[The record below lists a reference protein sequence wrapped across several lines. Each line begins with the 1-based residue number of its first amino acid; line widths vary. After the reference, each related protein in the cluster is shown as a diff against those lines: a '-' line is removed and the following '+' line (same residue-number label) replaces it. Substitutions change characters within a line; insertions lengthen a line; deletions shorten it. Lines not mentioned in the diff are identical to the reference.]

1 MSADVRVLVLNA
13 EDNVAVAVAE
23 LAPGETV
30 VAGGAAVEVA
40 DPIPAGHKVA
50 LAPIG
55 SGGKILKY
63 GEVIGIATA
72 EIGIGA
78 HVHVHNVVSARLP
91 GTVDDG

>member
-1 MSADVRVLVLNA
+1 VSEGVRVLVLNA
-13 EDNVAVAVAE
+13 EDNVAVAVAA

-30 VAGGAAVEVA
+30 VAGGATVPVA
-40 DPIPAGHKVA
+40 EPIPPGHKLA
-50 LAPIG
+50 LRPID

-72 EIGIGA
+72 AIAIGA

-91 GTVDDG
+91 GTADDG